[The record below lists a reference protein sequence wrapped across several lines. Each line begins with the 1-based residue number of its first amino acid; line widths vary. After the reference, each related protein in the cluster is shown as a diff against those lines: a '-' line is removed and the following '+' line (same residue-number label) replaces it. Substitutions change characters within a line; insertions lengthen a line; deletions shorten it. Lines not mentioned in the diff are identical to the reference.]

1 MAKKPDRDKDKKP
14 DPAKPDR
21 KIRRG
26 STTAVV
32 EKTLNDIPRWVP
44 PLVFALI
51 TFILFRK
58 FIFGAKILGTD
69 TLALSYFARHF
80 YTTFI
85 QAFHRFPLWD
95 PLLYGGLPFVDGMHG
110 DIFYPPSLALSLFG
124 AERMW
129 GYKLA
134 LHIFLAG
141 IFMYLWL
148 REIGVSR
155 GSAMLGG
162 IVFMMGADLVSLVFP
177 GGDGKL
183 FVSALAPLAFMFTE
197 RAARNRRVQDYATF
211 SLVLALVMFTS
222 HMQAAYFLVWGVT
235 AYFIFRIVQEKAY
248 PHIAAFALAGV
259 LGVGAAAIQFIPPLG
274 YLREWSH
281 RASQTEQA
289 KTPEAAYQYSTSYSL
304 HPEEIMSLVVPE
316 FVGDNA
322 PTESKSGATYW
333 GRNPLKLNSEY
344 AGLLGLVLL
353 PLLFLRRPKRRGLY
367 LFFVA
372 LGVGALLYGLGAD
385 TPLFR
390 LFYLI
395 PGVKLFRAPSIIIFL
410 YGMSV
415 ATLGALAFDRF
426 AEERDVG
433 NRAIWVVPGI
443 LLVLTLAAA
452 SGVLTNIWQSVI
464 YQRIAPEKIATLQ
477 SNLPNIKTGAFLAF
491 AIAVAIAI
499 AIAGVKWKIWSVRT
513 ALIALYVIAFLEE
526 YRVGAPFVRGTALMN
541 EGSDPAFFEADE
553 AIAFL
558 KQRQS
563 AGEVF
568 RAFDISEIAQMQNP
582 GYQYQNTLAQHGIE
596 QLGGHHGNE
605 IGRYREIIGGPSPSN
620 ITGDNFNVFN
630 VTNTQ
635 YIIAPG
641 LIDLPGFTEAF
652 RGTRN
657 VVYRKTDVL
666 PRAYLAGSVEVVA
679 DDKAAARLIAK
690 DFDHHKNVIL
700 SAPLSAQIQADPHG
714 TVQWVK
720 REPDRQVLKVKTDRP
735 ALLVVLD
742 NYYSQWRAKVDGK
755 ETPIVRANYAFRAVP
770 LAAGEHEVAFDYVAK
785 NLKSSAIISIII
797 ILGLTG
803 LAFGPRLAAWT
814 KR

>member
-1 MAKKPDRDKDKKP
+1 MAKKDK
-14 DPAKPDR
+14 AQNL

-26 STTAVV
+26 RAATAGKAPDKTV
-32 EKTLNDIPRWVP
+32 EKTLNDIPRWVA

-69 TLALSYFARHF
+69 TLGLSYFARHF

-85 QAFHRFPLWD
+85 QTFHRFPLWD

-110 DIFYPPSLALSLFG
+110 DIFYPPSLALSLLG

-155 GSAMLGG
+155 GSALLGG
-162 IVFMMGADLVSLVFP
+162 IVFMMGADLVSLVLP

-197 RAARNRRVQDYATF
+197 RAARRRRVQDYATF

-281 RASQTEQA
+281 RASQTEKAQI
-289 KTPEAAYQYSTSYSL
+289 KDAYQYSTSYSL

-316 FVGDNA
+316 FVGDAARAAAAA
-322 PTESKSGATYW
+322 PVQYW
-333 GRNPLKLNSEY
+333 GRNGFKLNSEY

-353 PLLFLRRPKRRGLY
+353 PLLFLRKRRGLY
-367 LFFVA
+367 WFMPA
-372 LGVGALLYGLGAD
+372 LGAVALLYSLGAD
-385 TPLFR
+385 TPLFH

-415 ATLGALAFDRF
+415 ATIAALALDRI
-426 AEERDVG
+426 AEDRNAG
-433 NRAIWVVPGI
+433 RRAIWVVPGV
-443 LLVLTLAAA
+443 LLLLALMAA
-452 SGVLTNIWQSVI
+452 SGALTNLWQNVI
-464 YQRIAPEKIATLQ
+464 YPGMSPAQASALQ
-477 SNLPNIKTGAFLAF
+477 AGLPAIKTGFFLAF
-491 AIAVAIAI
+491 AVSVAAALSIE
-499 AIAGVKWKIWSVRT
+499 GVRWGIWGMRT
-513 ALIALYVIAFLEE
+513 AMVALCVIAFLEE
-526 YRVGAPFVRGTALMN
+526 YRAGAPFIRTTVLMN
-541 EGSDPAFFEADE
+541 EGNDPAFFEADE
-553 AIAFL
+553 AISFL
-558 KQRQS
+558 KQRQA

-568 RAFDISEIAQMQNP
+568 RAYDISEIAQMQNP

-605 IGRYREIIGGPSPSN
+605 MGRYREILGGPSPTN
-620 ITGDNFNVFN
+620 VTNDNFNLFD

-635 YIIAPG
+635 YVIAPG

-666 PRAYLAGSVEVVA
+666 PRAYLAGRVEVVA

-690 DFDHHKNVIL
+690 DFDHHKNVIVP
-700 SAPLSAQIQADPHG
+700 APLTAQIQPDPEG

-720 REPDRQVLKVKTDRP
+720 REPDRQLLKVKTDKP

-742 NYYSQWRAKVDGK
+742 NFYPQWQAKVDGK
-755 ETPIVRANYAFRAVP
+755 VTPIIRANYAFRAVP
-770 LAAGEHEVAFDYVAK
+770 ISAGAHEVAFDYTAK

-803 LAFGPRLAAWT
+803 LAFGPRLAVWT